1 MRGRR
6 PLEYFGEGARP
17 LVYFL
22 EGAWFFSSLH
32 DMGRAPSPKYPRGRA
47 PSPKYSRGHAPSLK
61 YSRGRDAREEDRALV
76 WEEPGPED
84 DPDSVPG
91 LHSLPLLTGTRPNWS
106 QGGRAGREGSIVS
119 LQAKYLAITATS
131 SLSWAGRGCL
141 QSGWQLWY
149 SFFND
154 KLKFKNFFLFFIN
167 LQKCKQFSKKPD
179 MMM

>member
-1 MRGRR
+1 MT
-6 PLEYFGEGARP
+6 L
-17 LVYFL
+17 
-22 EGAWFFSSLH
+22 
-32 DMGRAPSPKYPRGRA
+32 GRAPSPKYPRGRA
-47 PSPKYSRGHAPSLK
+47 PSQKYPRGRAPSLK

-106 QGGRAGREGSIVS
+106 QGGRGGREGREGTLVS

-131 SLSWAGRGCL
+131 SLSWAGRGHL

-154 KLKFKNFFLFFIN
+154 KLKFKTSFCFLLICKNANSSQRNLIWWCKKKMFLF
-167 LQKCKQFSKKPD
+167 
-179 MMM
+179 M

>member
-1 MRGRR
+1 MT
-6 PLEYFGEGARP
+6 
-17 LVYFL
+17 
-22 EGAWFFSSLH
+22 S
-32 DMGRAPSPKYPRGRA
+32 GRAPSPKYPMGRA
-47 PSPKYSRGHAPSLK
+47 PSPKYSRGRAPSQKYPRGRAPSLK

-106 QGGRAGREGSIVS
+106 QGGRGGREGREGSLVS

-131 SLSWAGRGCL
+131 SLSWAGRGHL

-167 LQKCKQFSKKPD
+167 LHKCKQFSKKPD